1 MAPSRG
7 PVVLARDLHITLKN
21 HKGPVHVVRYA
32 KGTAKY
38 ILTGGQDRSVR
49 LWNPDLG
56 TEIKTYTAHGYE
68 VLSIS
73 VSHDNSKFASSGGDR
88 SVFLW
93 DVIAGTTI
101 RRISGHMGKI
111 FTVEFN
117 EDASIVASGS
127 YDSTVR
133 LWDLRSQNRQA
144 IQTLDDARDA
154 VQTLHVGPTSIITGS
169 VDGYVR
175 TYDLRMGVLRA
186 DFIGHP
192 VTAVVPSQDGQT
204 YLATTLDAHVRL
216 MDMSTGKMLNEFTGH
231 ANSSYRCRACF
242 GHGEASVVCG
252 DEKGMIWAW
261 DLLDTAP
268 LQPNPPPKVHGKVIT
283 WVEHHPIDAGELVT
297 SSADGT
303 VKVWRHPNAD
313 TQNVQ

>member
-7 PVVLARDLHITLKN
+7 PAAVPRTLHLTLER

-56 TEIKTYTAHGYE
+56 TEIKSYTAHGYE

-93 DVIAGTTI
+93 DVITGTTI
-101 RRISGHMGKI
+101 RRIPGHMGKI

-117 EDASIVASGS
+117 QDASVLASGS

-133 LWDLRSQNRQA
+133 MWDLRSQNRQA
-144 IQTLDDARDA
+144 IQVLEEARDA
-154 VQTLHVGPTSIITGS
+154 VQSIHVGPTSIITGS
-169 VDGYVR
+169 VDGFVR
-175 TYDLRMGVLRA
+175 TYDLRMGELRS
-186 DFIGHP
+186 DYIGHP
-192 VTAVVPSQDGQT
+192 DGQT

-216 MDMSTGKMLNEFTGH
+216 MDASTGKMLNDFVGH
-231 ANSSYRCRACF
+231 TNAAYRCRACF
-242 GHGEASVVCG
+242 SHGEASGKV
-252 DEKGMIWAW
+252 WAW
-261 DLLDTAP
+261 DLLDAAA
-268 LQPNPPPKVHGKVIT
+268 LQPNPPPKVHEKVIT
-283 WVEHHPIDAGELVT
+283 WIEHHPVEAGELVT
-297 SSADGT
+297 ASADGT
-303 VKVWRHPNAD
+303 VKVWRHP
-313 TQNVQ
+313 TGG